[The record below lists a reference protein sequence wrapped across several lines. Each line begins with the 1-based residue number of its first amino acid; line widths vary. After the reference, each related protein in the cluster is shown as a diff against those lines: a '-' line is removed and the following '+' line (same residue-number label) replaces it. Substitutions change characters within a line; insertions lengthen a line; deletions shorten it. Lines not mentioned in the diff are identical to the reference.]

1 MKEEQSSSSCNN
13 NKLDARSEKN
23 VDEGYIHP
31 YIYSVFIHVNT
42 IIRTFFFN
50 TAFQDTATIQSNLM
64 LTWNVSNA

>member
-31 YIYSVFIHVNT
+31 YIYSVFIH
-42 IIRTFFFN
+42 
-50 TAFQDTATIQSNLM
+50 AFQDTATIQSNLM